1 MSVGYERDYCDL
13 CGHDFAFSEAK
24 YHTDGGY
31 TLCDDCVPGR
41 EEDLSR
47 IRDLETRLEAEIKRR
62 EEAEEVIRH
71 YGDEKNWQSPKGSL
85 AVIIWRPKG
94 VDHATGNLGY
104 LLAKEYLNKY
114 AEGE

>member
-1 MSVGYERDYCDL
+1 M
-13 CGHDFAFSEAK
+13 
-24 YHTDGGY
+24 T
-31 TLCDDCVPGR
+31 
-41 EEDLSR
+41 
-47 IRDLETRLEAEIKRR
+47 DLEPIDICRLQLANLKTRLEAEIKRR

-104 LLAKEYLNKY
+104 LLAKEYLDKY
-114 AEGE
+114 TEGERLVGYSLVVGNYPRS